1 MPVVLDSQAEALEV
15 NTIKGHRRGLFEELV
30 LTEEQT
36 GTIIYRKLESLNTEL
51 SDTYHPPEHTWV
63 EEFTGLPQSLREA
76 GLTSRVFTRKGDD
89 EEVLSEDDG
98 LIIRYHGTCAGER
111 GRNERGT
118 IISKKEAD
126 ENQELS
132 GDEQPMYHLWEFR
145 IAFVVRTD
153 GPARK
158 ERLMDSVEDQRT
170 RSEAGL
176 LSSIEKAFEAMASKF
191 GGNEIN
197 SNTMPTNP
205 QEATRMLMHQL
216 GSMPLEER
224 ETLFQTVEL
233 QQENEEAEKNVTSV
247 GQDLP
252 EVLDVSQPSKG
263 KRSKKG

>member
-1 MPVVLDSQAEALEV
+1 
-15 NTIKGHRRGLFEELV
+15 
-30 LTEEQT
+30 
-36 GTIIYRKLESLNTEL
+36 
-51 SDTYHPPEHTWV
+51 
-63 EEFTGLPQSLREA
+63 
-76 GLTSRVFTRKGDD
+76 
-89 EEVLSEDDG
+89 
-98 LIIRYHGTCAGER
+98 
-111 GRNERGT
+111 
-118 IISKKEAD
+118 
-126 ENQELS
+126 
-132 GDEQPMYHLWEFR
+132 
-145 IAFVVRTD
+145 
-153 GPARK
+153 
-158 ERLMDSVEDQRT
+158 
-170 RSEAGL
+170 
-176 LSSIEKAFEAMASKF
+176 FEAMASKF